1 MGYESTLYNLVL
13 LLHILAAIVGFGGI
27 ALNSIYLARARA
39 LPGQQG
45 HAVLEANSFVTSKVS
60 EMAIYATFLFGIVLI
75 IVSDGAI
82 EFSEG
87 WISAAFAVM
96 IIMVGV
102 IHGMIRPATRQ
113 LIELSGSGSGTGEAG
128 GLERRVTIG
137 TAVLNVLLVIALA
150 LMIWQPG
157 A

>member
-1 MGYESTLYNLVL
+1 MGVGSTLYNLLL

-60 EMAIYATFLFGIVLI
+60 ELAIYATFVLGILVLV
-75 IVSDGAI
+75 VSDGTF

-87 WISAAFAVM
+87 WVSAAFVVM
-96 IIMVGV
+96 IAMVGV

-113 LIELSGSGSGTGEAG
+113 LIALSGSGSGTGEAG
-128 GLERRVTIG
+128 ALERRVTIG
-137 TAVLNVLLVIALA
+137 TGVINVLLVIALW
-150 LMIWQPG
+150 LMIWKPF
-157 A
+157 

>member
-1 MGYESTLYNLVL
+1 LGVGSTLYNLLL

-60 EMAIYATFLFGIVLI
+60 EMAIYATFLLGILVL
-75 IVSDGAI
+75 VASDGVF

-87 WISAAFAVM
+87 WVSAAFVVM
-96 IIMVGV
+96 IAMVGV

-113 LIELSGSGSGTGEAG
+113 LIALSGSGSGTGEAG
-128 GLERRVTIG
+128 ALERRVTIG
-137 TAVLNVLLVIALA
+137 TGGINVLLVIALW
-150 LMIWQPG
+150 LMIWKPF
-157 A
+157 